1 MPSWRLNEPNAVGS
15 CVPSAIW
22 RGMTHA
28 TGLKCRLCLPT
39 WVPQMRGDIYR
50 LKASRLAQGHEQTG
64 WRYCVLLQP
73 GDLALS
79 TVLVAPTS
87 TSCLRLSFRPVI
99 ELDGVET
106 MVMVDQTSAA
116 DVETRLGEW
125 VGHLSLREMQ
135 AVDRA
140 LLTVLGLD

>member
-1 MPSWRLNEPNAVGS
+1 
-15 CVPSAIW
+15 
-22 RGMTHA
+22 
-28 TGLKCRLCLPT
+28 
-39 WVPQMRGDIYR
+39 
-50 LKASRLAQGHEQTG
+50 
-64 WRYCVLLQP
+64 
-73 GDLALS
+73 
-79 TVLVAPTS
+79 
-87 TSCLRLSFRPVI
+87 VI